1 MRHLSLFLPLIVI
14 TALAVAGST
23 SPATAKRVALVVGID
38 QYENLASAQQLQ
50 KAVSDSH
57 AVGDAFRSLGYEV
70 EEADNVARLDFL
82 RQWQHFLNRI
92 EPGDEAAFF
101 FAGHGVEIGGLN
113 FLLPADVPR
122 VASGEEEVLEASS
135 LSLSSFL
142 EQARERK
149 PQTALYVIDACR
161 DNPFANSTGRSI
173 GGTRGLTLVE
183 PPTGTFV
190 MFSAGA
196 GETALDRLSDSDA
209 DPNSVYT
216 RTLVPRLRAPGRIG
230 DIARDVRRNVR
241 QLASQVNHLQTPAFY
256 DEVVGDFCPAGCV
269 AEAKADAAAPA
280 RAQPP
285 LPPDPALEAWNAT
298 RSTESIDVLGAYIA
312 KYKDSFYA
320 ELAKAR
326 IEELKRRQQ
335 LAAAAPPRP
344 QESGPDPALQAWN
357 TIKDTQKASVLE
369 TFIGTYPL
377 SFYAELARGR
387 VKELKQKELAASVA
401 PPPPKVL
408 PPAPDPVLEAWDAT
422 KGTDSVATLELFV
435 STYPKSFYA
444 GLAKARIEELKRK
457 QQFADLAPVRQDA
470 PKTDPSLEAWNVAK
484 DSESV
489 SVLEAFVD
497 KYPLSFYAEVAKA
510 RIAELKRK
518 DEEAARQVLVRGMQA
533 VLKELEC
540 YGGTID
546 GVWSVASKGALDR
559 YRHVAKLAP
568 AAQEPDQATLDS
580 LKAWKGQH
588 CIPEKFVAPR
598 NEQATPLAHEQLKG
612 TKTPKLAKTPKASS
626 PVKRA
631 VKASNG
637 RTRTLD
643 RPSSGADYDSPAKQA
658 EAKKAGRTLE
668 FDYGSVYCHQGCAG
682 GFTDVLSGTA
692 RNPGMKR

>member
-149 PQTALYVIDACR
+149 PQMALYVIDACR

-312 KYKDSFYA
+312 KYKDFFYA

-335 LAAAAPPRP
+335 LAAAARPRP
-344 QESGPDPALQAWN
+344 Q
-357 TIKDTQKASVLE
+357 
-369 TFIGTYPL
+369 
-377 SFYAELARGR
+377 
-387 VKELKQKELAASVA
+387 
-401 PPPPKVL
+401 
-408 PPAPDPVLEAWDAT
+408 
-422 KGTDSVATLELFV
+422 
-435 STYPKSFYA
+435 
-444 GLAKARIEELKRK
+444 
-457 QQFADLAPVRQDA
+457 DLAPTRR
-470 PKTDPSLEAWNVAK
+470 LR
-484 DSESV
+484 
-489 SVLEAFVD
+489 L
-497 KYPLSFYAEVAKA
+497 
-510 RIAELKRK
+510 
-518 DEEAARQVLVRGMQA
+518 
-533 VLKELEC
+533 
-540 YGGTID
+540 GT
-546 GVWSVASKGALDR
+546 
-559 YRHVAKLAP
+559 
-568 AAQEPDQATLDS
+568 Q
-580 LKAWKGQH
+580 
-588 CIPEKFVAPR
+588 
-598 NEQATPLAHEQLKG
+598 
-612 TKTPKLAKTPKASS
+612 
-626 PVKRA
+626 
-631 VKASNG
+631 
-637 RTRTLD
+637 
-643 RPSSGADYDSPAKQA
+643 
-658 EAKKAGRTLE
+658 
-668 FDYGSVYCHQGCAG
+668 
-682 GFTDVLSGTA
+682 
-692 RNPGMKR
+692 

>member
-1 MRHLSLFLPLIVI
+1 MEGSLNSIATREDGRNGMPSYALWQRAMRHLSLFLPLIVI
-14 TALAVAGST
+14 TAFAVAGST

-344 QESGPDPALQAWN
+344 QESGPDPALEAWN
-357 TIKDTQKASVLE
+357 TIKDTEKASVLE

-580 LKAWKGQH
+580 LKARKGQH
-588 CIPEKFVAPR
+588 CIPEKVVTPR
-598 NEQATPLAHEQLKG
+598 NEQATPLAREQLKG
-612 TKTPKLAKTPKASS
+612 PRLPNWRKRLRLLSA

-637 RTRTLD
+637 
-643 RPSSGADYDSPAKQA
+643 K
-658 EAKKAGRTLE
+658 
-668 FDYGSVYCHQGCAG
+668 
-682 GFTDVLSGTA
+682 
-692 RNPGMKR
+692 N